1 MERATTDASPHV
13 LLVDDSPIDRL
24 LASKVLKR
32 LNIRVTAVEG
42 PKEAL
47 KFLETE
53 HDVKLILTNFR
64 MPDMTGYD
72 LLMQVKESPKLK
84 HLPVVI
90 ASGDNIPERVQMCL
104 NGGAKEYISKPVKE
118 DDDVRRI
125 LSYI

>member
-24 LASKVLKR
+24 VASKVLKR
-32 LNIRVTAVEG
+32 LNIQVTAVDG
-42 PKEAL
+42 PKAAL

-53 HDVKLILTNFR
+53 HDVKLILTDFC
-64 MPDMTGYD
+64 MPDMTSYD

-90 ASGDNIPERVQMCL
+90 ASGDNIPERIQMCL
-104 NGGAKEYISKPVKE
+104 DGGAKEYILKPVKE
-118 DDDVRRI
+118 VDVHRI